1 MNVRE
6 NFLENVERRTL
17 NLEDASD
24 VRRST
29 FAAGE
34 DEPSSR
40 IPSSP
45 FTTQRLGLLEYEL
58 ALERMRLEHARVAD
72 GGAPTL
78 LLLEHPPVL
87 TLGRKAHAAENVRA
101 SIETLEREGI
111 KIVQAERGGDV
122 TYHGPGQL
130 VGYPLFPVGRR
141 VREYLRKLENV
152 LISVLEGFG
161 VEAHG
166 HEGYA
171 GVYVGQGELEKIA
184 SIGVAIKRGV
194 AMHGFGLNVNTRL
207 EHFDLIVPCGLE
219 SVRMTSLKKL
229 LGAPQDMQ
237 GVMARIEASFRL
249 EFAQYDWVGQRS
261 STPVTPSPLL
271 SAV

>member
-1 MNVRE
+1 MKAMN
-6 NFLENVERRTL
+6 
-17 NLEDASD
+17 A
-24 VRRST
+24 
-29 FAAGE
+29 
-34 DEPSSR
+34 
-40 IPSSP
+40 P
-45 FTTQRLGLLEYEL
+45 FSVQRLGTLEYEP
-58 ALERMRLEHARVAD
+58 ALERMRLEHACVTQ

-87 TLGRKAHAAENVRA
+87 TLGRKAHAAENVLA
-101 SIETLEREGI
+101 SAETLEREGI
-111 KIVQAERGGDV
+111 KVVQAERGGDV

-152 LISVLEGFG
+152 LIGVLEGYG
-161 VEAHG
+161 LEAHG

-184 SIGVAIKRGV
+184 SIGVAIKQSV

-207 EHFDLIVPCGLE
+207 EHFDLIVPCGLRE
-219 SVRMTSLKKL
+219 VRMTSLEKL
-229 LGAPQDMQ
+229 LGTPQDMQ
-237 GVMARIEASFRL
+237 GVINRIEASFRL

-261 STPVTPSPLL
+261 STLVPSSLF